1 MDPPAREPHTAAQNG
16 TGNPHHAPPAARWV
30 GDAVPGEV
38 ARLRA
43 AVVAYAN
50 DLGAPSAL
58 LEDVRLA
65 VSEALTNAVIHA
77 YPRDAHGRLDAR
89 ASADA
94 AAGLLTIRVRDYGT
108 GCRPRPDSPGLG
120 MGLQIMAA
128 MTRAMDVA
136 SPAGGG
142 TEVRLTFAL
151 TPSPRRA
158 LA

>member
-1 MDPPAREPHTAAQNG
+1 MNPREREAQTAAPDG
-16 TGNPHHAPPAARWV
+16 TGNPHHAAPAARWV
-30 GDAVPGEV
+30 ADAVPEEV

-58 LEDVRLA
+58 VEDVRLA

-108 GCRPRPDSPGLG
+108 GCRPRADSPGCG
-120 MGLQIMAA
+120 MGLPIMAA
-128 MTRAMDVA
+128 MTHAMEVA

-142 TEVRLTFAL
+142 TEVRLTFNL

>member
-1 MDPPAREPHTAAQNG
+1 MDPPAHQPHTAAQNG
-16 TGNPHHAPPAARWV
+16 AGKPHYAPPAAGWV

-50 DLGAPSAL
+50 HLGAPDEL
-58 LEDVRLA
+58 VEDVRLA
-65 VSEALTNAVIHA
+65 VSEALSNAVMHA
-77 YPRDAHGRLDAR
+77 YPRDAHGRLEAR

-94 AAGLLTIRVRDYGT
+94 AAGLLTIHVRDYGT

-120 MGLQIMAA
+120 MGLHIMAA
-128 MTRAMDVA
+128 MTRAMELT

-142 TEVRLTFAL
+142 TEVRLTFPL